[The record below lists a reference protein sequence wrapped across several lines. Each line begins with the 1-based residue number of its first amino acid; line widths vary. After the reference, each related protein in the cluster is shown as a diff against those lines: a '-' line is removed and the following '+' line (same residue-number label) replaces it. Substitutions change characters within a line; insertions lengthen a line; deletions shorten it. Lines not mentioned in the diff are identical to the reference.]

1 MRPSVG
7 THTEVD
13 APATQEG
20 RLDFQTRKEQ
30 NAVVVALGGRLD
42 AVTSP
47 DFEKRMRELI
57 DGGNA
62 ALVVDFERLDYISS
76 AGLRAL
82 LVIAKILAT
91 RDGRLRFANVT
102 GGVRSVFDM
111 SGFASMFH
119 VDDSVVAALAAL
131 VKAP

>member
-1 MRPSVG
+1 VG
-7 THTEVD
+7 TQTELK
-13 APATQEG
+13 APATEEG
-20 RLDFQTRKEQ
+20 RLEVQTRKEE

-82 LVIAKILAT
+82 LVIAKTLKAK
-91 RDGRLRFANVT
+91 DGRLRFANVK
-102 GGVRSVFDM
+102 GGVHAVFDM
-111 SGFASMFH
+111 SGFASMFPL
-119 VDDSVVAALAAL
+119 DDSVAAALAAL
-131 VKAP
+131 KKSP